1 MTEPEL
7 ALVTGTSRGIG
18 RATALMLSKRG
29 LRLVAITRDAE
40 DRSGL
45 REACRDA
52 GAPSVDIVPLDMNDL
67 ASVERVGADIAS
79 RFGAPAVV
87 VHNAGE
93 VVRARVDE
101 LSRAEWER
109 QLNVNLSAP
118 FVLTRALLPRMLAK
132 RRGRIVFVA
141 SISSSL
147 GTPRHSAYC
156 ASKWGI
162 VGFMKS
168 LAAELTDSGLMT
180 AAVLPGSVDTQMLQ
194 GSGFPPRMSAE
205 DVAHT
210 LTHFALDAPLAHN
223 GAVIEMF
230 GV

>member
-1 MTEPEL
+1 MSVPEL
-7 ALVTGTSRGIG
+7 AVVTGTSRGIG
-18 RATALMLSKRG
+18 RATALALSKRG
-29 LRLVAITRDAE
+29 FRLVAITRDAE

-45 REACRDA
+45 REACRSA
-52 GAPSVDIVPLDMNDL
+52 GAPAVDIVPLDLNDL
-67 ASVERVGADIAS
+67 DSVERVGGDIAA

-87 VHNAGE
+87 IHNAGE

-118 FVLTRALLPRMLAK
+118 FVLTRALLPGMLPK
-132 RRGRIVFVA
+132 RHGRIVFVA
-141 SISSSL
+141 SISSSV

-180 AAVLPGSVDTQMLQ
+180 AAVLPGSVDTRMLQ

>member
-1 MTEPEL
+1 MSQARL
-7 ALVTGTSRGIG
+7 ALVTGTRRGIG
-18 RATALMLSKRG
+18 RAVALSLAARG
-29 LRLVAITRDAE
+29 LHIVAVSRDADDSSGLGDACRAAGAAGFDLVA
-40 DRSGL
+40 
-45 REACRDA
+45 
-52 GAPSVDIVPLDMNDL
+52 LDLNQ
-67 ASVERVGADIAS
+67 SEQVERVGAQLAE
-79 RFGAPAVV
+79 RFGAPDVLI
-87 VHNAGE
+87 HNAGE

-101 LSRAEWER
+101 LDREQWER

-118 FVLTRALLPRMLAK
+118 FLLTRAFLPRMLQRK
-132 RRGRIVFVA
+132 HGRILFVA

-168 LAAELTDSGLMT
+168 LAAELSDTGLLT
-180 AAVLPGSVDTQMLQ
+180 AAVLPGSVDTRMLE

-205 DVAHT
+205 EVAHT

>member
-7 ALVTGTSRGIG
+7 AVITGTSRGIG
-18 RATALMLSKRG
+18 RATALMLGRRG
-29 LRLVAITRDAE
+29 LRLVAVTRDAE
-40 DRSGL
+40 DRSRL
-45 REACRDA
+45 RDACRAA
-52 GAPSVDIVPLDMNDL
+52 GAPSVDIVPLDLNDL
-67 ASVERVGADIAS
+67 ASVERVGGDIAS

-87 VHNAGE
+87 IHNAGE

>member
-1 MTEPEL
+1 MSEPLL
-7 ALVTGTSRGIG
+7 AVVTGTSRGIG
-18 RATALMLSKRG
+18 RATALSLSKRG

-45 REACRDA
+45 REACRA
-52 GAPSVDIVPLDMNDL
+52 VGAPSVDIVPLDLNDL
-67 ASVERVGADIAS
+67 DSVERVGADVAG

-87 VHNAGE
+87 IHNAGE

-101 LSRAEWER
+101 LSRAEWMR

-118 FVLTRALLPRMLAK
+118 FVLTRALLPHMLEK

-141 SISSSL
+141 SISSSI

-180 AAVLPGSVDTQMLQ
+180 AAVLPGSVDTRMLE